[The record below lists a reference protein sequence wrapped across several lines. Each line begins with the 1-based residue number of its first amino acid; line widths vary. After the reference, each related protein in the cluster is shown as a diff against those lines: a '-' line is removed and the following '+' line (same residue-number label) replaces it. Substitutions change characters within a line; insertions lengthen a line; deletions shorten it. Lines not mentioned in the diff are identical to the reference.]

1 MPTSRRSRRAR
12 SPIQLSSPSHRLTL
26 HRNRLVLTPSA
37 GGDPDAWVEAEFEG
51 AGDLVAD
58 LEGGSLATQLRDHVV
73 VPRQT
78 VRLRGKVRVTRDAES
93 YRLRVLE
100 APPSVPVRIRS
111 GLVDRCVAVCRGL
124 GLLAVVDCG
133 RLERAL
139 STVQVPIRSDQ
150 AALRLPHARLSEPIA
165 PTSIASCVP
174 ELRARPL
181 PRCPRSCPE
190 RPARGRDRRGTSRQA
205 RQAGG
210 IEDRRLTDR
219 WSPLRPA

>member
-1 MPTSRRSRRAR
+1 VTWRHLGLLGLLGLLVAATPAPPAGQGIELAHLNETYTDLDADLA
-12 SPIQLSSPSHRLTL
+12 PIQEGPLSVRLSSPSHRLTL

-37 GGDPDAWVEAEFEG
+37 DGDPDAWVGAEFEG

-58 LEGGSLATQLRDHVV
+58 LEGGTMATQLQDHVV

-78 VRLRGKVRVTRDAES
+78 VQLRGKVRVARDAES
-93 YRLRVLE
+93 YRLHVLE

-111 GLVDRCVAVCRGL
+111 GLVGRCVAVCRGL

-150 AALRLPHARLSEPIA
+150 AILRLPKAQLSSTARAYLDRF
-165 PTSIASCVP
+165 V
-174 ELRARPL
+174 RP
-181 PRCPRSCPE
+181 
-190 RPARGRDRRGTSRQA
+190 
-205 RQAGG
+205 
-210 IEDRRLTDR
+210 
-219 WSPLRPA
+219 

>member
-1 MPTSRRSRRAR
+1 MTWRHLGLLGLFGLLMAATPDPPAGQGIELAYLNQTHTNLDFELAPIQEGPLS
-12 SPIQLSSPSHRLTL
+12 IQLSSPSHQLTL

-37 GGDPDAWVEAEFEG
+37 DGDPDAWVGAEFEG

-58 LEGGSLATQLRDHVV
+58 LEGGSIATQLRDHVV

-78 VRLRGKVRVTRDAES
+78 VRLRGKVRVGRDAEG

-100 APPSVPVRIRS
+100 APPSVPVQIRS
-111 GLVDRCVAVCRGL
+111 DLIGRCVAVCRGL

-150 AALRLPHARLSEPIA
+150 STLRLAYARLSA
-165 PTSIASCVP
+165 
-174 ELRARPL
+174 
-181 PRCPRSCPE
+181 
-190 RPARGRDRRGTSRQA
+190 
-205 RQAGG
+205 
-210 IEDRRLTDR
+210 TDR
-219 WSPLRPA
+219 AYLDRFVRP

>member
-1 MPTSRRSRRAR
+1 MTWRHLGLLGLLGLLLAATPDPPAGQGIELAYLNQTRTNLDVELAPIQEGPLS
-12 SPIQLSSPSHRLTL
+12 IQLSSPSHRLTL

-37 GGDPDAWVEAEFEG
+37 DGDPDAWVGAEFEG

-58 LEGGSLATQLRDHVV
+58 LEGGTLATQLQDQVV

-78 VRLRGKVRVTRDAES
+78 VRLRGKVRVARDAES

-100 APPSVPVRIRS
+100 APPSVPVQIRS
-111 GLVDRCVAVCRGL
+111 GLISRCVAVCRGL

-150 AALRLPHARLSEPIA
+150 AILRLPYDQLSA
-165 PTSIASCVP
+165 
-174 ELRARPL
+174 
-181 PRCPRSCPE
+181 
-190 RPARGRDRRGTSRQA
+190 
-205 RQAGG
+205 
-210 IEDRRLTDR
+210 TDR
-219 WSPLRPA
+219 AYLDRFVRP

>member
-1 MPTSRRSRRAR
+1 VTWRHLGFVGLLGLLMAATPAPPADQEIELTYLNQTYANRDVELA
-12 SPIQLSSPSHRLTL
+12 PIKEGPLAIRLSSPSHRLTL

-58 LEGGSLATQLRDHVV
+58 VEGGTLATQLRDHVV

-78 VRLRGKVRVTRDAES
+78 VRLRGKARLTRDAEG

-111 GLVDRCVAVCRGL
+111 GVVGRCVALCRGL

-139 STVQVPIRSDQ
+139 STVRVPIRSDQ
-150 AALRLPHARLSEPIA
+150 STLRLPHARLSA
-165 PTSIASCVP
+165 
-174 ELRARPL
+174 
-181 PRCPRSCPE
+181 
-190 RPARGRDRRGTSRQA
+190 
-205 RQAGG
+205 
-210 IEDRRLTDR
+210 TDR
-219 WSPLRPA
+219 AYLDRFVRP